1 MKIVKKIILWLLLL
15 IVMVICGTFI
25 LKIFDLL
32 LELDYENI
40 WISGFKV
47 GFTAWLGMLIN
58 EYYHFVKNKKIN
70 TN

>member
-25 LKIFDLL
+25 LKIFDLF
-32 LELDYENI
+32 LELEYENI

-58 EYYHFVKNKKIN
+58 EYYHFVKNKKFN
-70 TN
+70 AN